1 MRVQD
6 STFEKC
12 KIDSAVIR
20 KENNSVEKLYQ
31 AKLWCKT
38 TSKYVF
44 WF

>member
-12 KIDSAVIR
+12 KIDSAVNR
-20 KENNSVEKLYQ
+20 KENNSMEKLYQ
-31 AKLWCKT
+31 AKLLCKT
-38 TSKYVF
+38 ASKCIL